1 MNVMKTASRNGRP
14 KQNLR
19 KYGHFSNFALP
30 PTDDTMDK
38 FRKIVAVEP
47 LGLLPEAV
55 AELRTFAGETVFYED
70 IPAGED
76 EMAERIADAV
86 LLHEAEFERMGRK
99 VLDNIG
105 IFLSGNGTLA

>member
-19 KYGHFSNFALP
+19 KYGHFSNFAFP

-55 AELRTFAGETVFYED
+55 AELRTFAGEHL
-70 IPAGED
+70 AGHPHVRC
-76 EMAERIADAV
+76 MGVSSGRTFQS
-86 LLHEAEFERMGRK
+86 FERMGRK